1 MKKKE
6 PLTSLFAAAIIGVML
21 IWTPASA
28 QDASWTLFTEVDGV
42 EVYQKSANCHDLS
55 EGYHRRHVL
64 LRFVNTT
71 DQQVEISW
79 FIETWYD
86 GNCSTC
92 HEPEDP
98 EHFRSITLEPGEST
112 EGTCSF
118 HEGATL
124 KVFET
129 FLTPEGEKLQD
140 DVAELSNFDLHNLT
154 VTLQ

>member
-1 MKKKE
+1 MKKIK
-6 PLTSLFAAAIIGVML
+6 LWKITGILLSTLVIMSL
-21 IWTPASA
+21 SA
-28 QDASWTLFTEVDGV
+28 QSQEETWTLLVEKDGV
-42 EVYQKSANCHDLS
+42 EVYQNSANCHDPS
-55 EGYHRRHVL
+55 EGYNRRHVL

-71 DQQVEISW
+71 DQDVEVSW

-98 EHFRSITLEPGEST
+98 EHFRSITLKAGEST
-112 EGTCSF
+112 EGTCSVY
-118 HEGATL
+118 EGPTL

-140 DVAELSNFDLHNLT
+140 DVAELSEFNLNKLT
-154 VTLQ
+154 VQIL